1 MKKLLSV
8 FCLFFLY
15 QINIFSQSVYSVDL
29 KKDIIIGTLSLG
41 IGLSPFFINNEPEN
55 IPGILSKNEVNG
67 FDRCLMFSYNKP
79 LDIFSDNTPYVL
91 SLLPVISIIPNIKDK
106 NTTLTYGIMYSESLL
121 LVYGTEH
128 LLKKTIIRFRPYMYA
143 DGVPAGK
150 ENDYHNSFPSAATA
164 FAFLSA
170 TFLSTTF
177 SREFPESQW
186 KLPLIIGSYTL
197 ATGIGTMRILSG
209 AHFPTDVL
217 SGAAI
222 GLLYGWIVPWLH
234 LKNGNENNKKYTIV
248 PTGNGI
254 MFLLKF

>member
-8 FCLFFLY
+8 FCLFVSI

-41 IGLSPFFINNEPEN
+41 IGLTPFFINNEPEN
-55 IPGILSKNEVNG
+55 IPGILNKNEVNG
-67 FDRCLMFSYNKP
+67 FDRYLMFSYNKP
-79 LDIFSDNTPYVL
+79 LDLFSDYTPYAM
-91 SLLPVISIIPNIKDK
+91 SLLPIISIIPNIKDK

-128 LLKKTIIRFRPYMYA
+128 LLKRAIIRYRPYMYA

-150 ENDYHNSFPSAATA
+150 EKDYYNSFPSAATA
-164 FAFLSA
+164 FAFSSA

-186 KLPLIIGSYTL
+186 KLPIIIGSYTL
-197 ATGIGTMRILSG
+197 AAGIGTMRILSG
-209 AHFPTDVL
+209 AHFTTDVL

-234 LKNGNENNKKYTIV
+234 LKNGNEDNKNFTIV
-248 PTGNGI
+248 PTGNGM
-254 MFLLKF
+254 MFVVRL